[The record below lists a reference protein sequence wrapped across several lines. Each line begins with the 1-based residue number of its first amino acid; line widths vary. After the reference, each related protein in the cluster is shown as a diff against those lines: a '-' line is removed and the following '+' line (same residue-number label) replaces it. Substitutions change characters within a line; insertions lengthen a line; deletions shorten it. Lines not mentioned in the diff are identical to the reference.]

1 MEFAY
6 KLASEKIYNDENN
19 KPNDVTLDS
28 IENLPGQNTRKSSS
42 GARIL
47 RQLDQVS
54 RRQKHMINLLKF
66 KGFAECFLVSYFNY
80 ISVRTVTHNST
91 KTFIRT
97 LCHHVGKKMTPF
109 FGQHFR

>member
-28 IENLPGQNTRKSSS
+28 IENSPGQNTRKSSS

-54 RRQKHMINLLKF
+54 RRQKHMINLTILILALLLFSIEIYKSF
-66 KGFAECFLVSYFNY
+66 
-80 ISVRTVTHNST
+80 INST
-91 KTFIRT
+91 NDAQNVPK
-97 LCHHVGKKMTPF
+97 LK
-109 FGQHFR
+109 

>member
-28 IENLPGQNTRKSSS
+28 IENSPGQNTRKSSS

-54 RRQKHMINLLKF
+54 RRQKHMINLTILILALLLFSIEIYKSF
-66 KGFAECFLVSYFNY
+66 
-80 ISVRTVTHNST
+80 INST
-91 KTFIRT
+91 NYAQNVPK
-97 LCHHVGKKMTPF
+97 LK
-109 FGQHFR
+109 

>member
-54 RRQKHMINLLKF
+54 RRQKHMINLTILILALLLFSIEIYKSF
-66 KGFAECFLVSYFNY
+66 
-80 ISVRTVTHNST
+80 INST
-91 KTFIRT
+91 NDAQNVPK
-97 LCHHVGKKMTPF
+97 LK
-109 FGQHFR
+109 

>member
-28 IENLPGQNTRKSSS
+28 IENSPGQITRKSSS
-42 GARIL
+42 GTRIL

-54 RRQKHMINLLKF
+54 RRQKHMINLTILILALLLFSIEIYKSF
-66 KGFAECFLVSYFNY
+66 
-80 ISVRTVTHNST
+80 INST
-91 KTFIRT
+91 NDAQNVPK
-97 LCHHVGKKMTPF
+97 LK
-109 FGQHFR
+109 